1 MFLWHFPSS
10 CPDRTLS
17 CTLPYEART
26 FLTPDRLSSM
36 KARSSSVLRAASIPP
51 LNDLGRIDQSRP
63 GPAQVG
69 VAVER

>member
-26 FLTPDRLSSM
+26 FLTPDRLSSVR
-36 KARSSSVLRAASIPP
+36 ARSSSVLRTVSIP
-51 LNDLGRIDQSRP
+51 LLDDLGRIDQAWP
-63 GPAQVG
+63 GPAQIG
-69 VAVER
+69 VAIKG